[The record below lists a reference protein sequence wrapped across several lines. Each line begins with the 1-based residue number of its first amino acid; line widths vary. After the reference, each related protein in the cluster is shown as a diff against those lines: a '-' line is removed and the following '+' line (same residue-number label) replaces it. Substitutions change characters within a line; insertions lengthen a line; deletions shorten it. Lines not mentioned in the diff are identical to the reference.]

1 MGKGEFWCNVP
12 FLILKKMECH
22 MQTRCEGSHAHG
34 WPWPSD
40 VTSALVFLV
49 VGILFVLAS
58 VNVPA

>member
-1 MGKGEFWCNVP
+1 VP